1 MSFQVTALNR
11 ARLAVSPFSNIYC
24 CWLQLHIYHTTVIYV
39 ELFLL
44 KRITK
49 KTFPPLNISILWEQ
63 NLSNNLVYFLTSVLS
78 VNKPYSSLSQEA
90 SPHIKHSAVSW
101 QPARYFILLE
111 ASGLIIMVFNL
122 KHGRC
127 PEWLPL
133 RPCTAVRSGLK
144 QPKVSGAVWFL
155 YNVNSWRKKKSNE
168 ERAGSCWDSK

>member
-1 MSFQVTALNR
+1 M
-11 ARLAVSPFSNIYC
+11 
-24 CWLQLHIYHTTVIYV
+24 
-39 ELFLL
+39 
-44 KRITK
+44 
-49 KTFPPLNISILWEQ
+49 
-63 NLSNNLVYFLTSVLS
+63 YFLTSVLS

-155 YNVNSWRKKKSNE
+155 YNVNSWRKKNPMRKEQVLAETPNKTIYTQPGTSPQILLSWE
-168 ERAGSCWDSK
+168 LIKKVTSHKGEHKQFFIPFARLLVPFLPSMCLFSLCTQAHPLTG